1 MVILNDQQEAAS
13 YGACDW
19 YHAFLRGE
27 NVRAWYEISG
37 PAGSGKTTLVKYII
51 RQLGLSDD
59 QVVFVTFTGKAA
71 LALRLSGVPGRTI
84 HSICYQTT
92 IVNEKD
98 EKGNV
103 VYVNGKPKLKR
114 IQRKVD
120 WIDPKIRLIVADES
134 GMIELQMGHDILS
147 FGVPVIALGD
157 LHQLPPVFGNG
168 LFLRNPDSILTKI
181 MRQVEGNPIIYLSQL
196 AIYHQTIQYGSYGA
210 NNEAHVIRKDVFN
223 NSHEIATKWLSW
235 ADMVIC
241 STNRMR
247 DFLNSY
253 IRRNIQHISGAYIQP
268 GDKLIC
274 RQNHW
279 DVLLGEPYSDI
290 ALVNGLVGTCTE
302 TYKNA
307 ESRAYVEIDFKP
319 EFSTGPQFESLPI
332 NHSYLFAPYHERKEM
347 NVLDTN
353 IIPFEFGNAITCHL
367 AQGSQA
373 KKVLVYVENWSD
385 SDFFWRWLYTAIT
398 RASMELCLVV

>member
-1 MVILNDQQEAAS
+1 MVILNDQQERAS

-19 YHAFLRGE
+19 YHAFLRGD

-51 RQLGLSDD
+51 KQLGLTND
-59 QVVFVTFTGKAA
+59 QVVFITFTGKAA

-98 EKGNV
+98 VNGNI

-114 IQRKVD
+114 IQKKVD
-120 WIDPKIRLIVADES
+120 KIDPRIKLMVADES
-134 GMIELQMGHDILS
+134 GMIELQMGYDILS

-157 LHQLPPVFGNG
+157 LHQLPPVFGSG
-168 LFLRNPDSILTKI
+168 LFLRRPDSILTKV

-196 AIYHQTIQYGSYGA
+196 AIYHQTIPYGSYGL
-210 NNEAHVIRKDVFN
+210 NGEAQVIRKDLFN
-223 NSHEIATKWLSW
+223 NSHEIASKWLSW

-241 STNRMR
+241 GTNRMR
-247 DFLNSY
+247 DFLNCY
-253 IRRNIQHISGAYIQP
+253 VRNNIQGIHGNYVQP
-268 GDKLIC
+268 GDRLIC

-279 DVLLGEPYSDI
+279 DILLDGYDDI
-290 ALVNGLVGTCTE
+290 ALVNGLVGNCTE

-319 EFSTGPQFESLPI
+319 EFSNGPQFESLPI
-332 NHSYLFAPYHERKEM
+332 NHSYLFAPYHIRKEM
-347 NVLDTN
+347 NVLDTT

-373 KKVLVYVENWSD
+373 KKVLVYVENWTD
-385 SDFFWRWLYTAIT
+385 SGFFWKWLYTAIT